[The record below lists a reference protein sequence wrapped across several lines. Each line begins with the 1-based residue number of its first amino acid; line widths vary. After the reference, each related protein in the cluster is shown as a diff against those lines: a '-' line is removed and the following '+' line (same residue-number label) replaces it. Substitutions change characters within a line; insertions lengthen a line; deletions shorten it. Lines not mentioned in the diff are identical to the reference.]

1 VSAAEEF
8 ERCISV
14 GGVVVFP
21 ADTVYGLACDPDDRF
36 AVQRLYLL
44 KRRPLSKPSAV
55 MFFSVEAALAAL
67 PDPGVQTRAAM
78 SRLLPGGVTLLLANP
93 EHLFPLACGDDPS
106 TLGVRVP
113 AVPLLAGV
121 RRAVLQS
128 SANRAG
134 EADPRRLDDVPE
146 LFKAAADLVLDGGE
160 LPGAPSTVVDLR
172 RFERGGIDAVSII
185 RAGAVGEDEVAGAL
199 SGQFHFDPDSYEEMI
214 RADVPDYDAF
224 QDALVEVS
232 GDGVRSILELGT
244 GTGVTAGRL
253 LARHPGA
260 SLVGIDESESML
272 AAAARTL
279 PAARVDLRVGRLED
293 PLPAGPFDLV
303 ASALCVHH
311 LDGPRKADLFARV
324 RAVLAPGGRFALADV
339 VVAEEPSQATAS
351 LTPGYDKPSTVADQ
365 LEWLSAAGFDARVT
379 WQAKDLAVIEATAT
393 GAGIV
398 GAR

>member
-1 VSAAEEF
+1 VSAAPDF
-8 ERCISV
+8 ERCIAA

-21 ADTVYGLACDPDDRF
+21 SDTVYGLACDPDDRF
-36 AVQRLYLL
+36 AVERLYLL

-55 MFFSVEAALAAL
+55 MFFSLQAALAAL

-78 SRLLPGGVTLLLANP
+78 SRLLPGGVTLLLPNP
-93 EHLFPLACGDDPS
+93 AGRFPLACGDDLT

-113 AVPLLAGV
+113 VVPLLEDVG
-121 RRAVLQS
+121 RPVLQS

-185 RAGAVGEDEVAGAL
+185 RAGAVGEAEVAGAL
-199 SGQFHFDPDSYEEMI
+199 GGQFHFNPDTYEEMI

-224 QDALVEVS
+224 QDALVDVS

-253 LARHPGA
+253 LARHPDA

-272 AAAARTL
+272 AAAARML
-279 PAARVDLRVGRLED
+279 PGARVDLRVGRLED

-311 LDGPRKADLFARV
+311 LDGPGKADLFARV

-339 VVAEEPSQATAS
+339 VVAEQPSQATAS

-365 LEWLSAAGFDARVT
+365 LKWLSAAGFDARVT
-379 WQAKDLAVIEATAT
+379 WREKDLAVIVAAAT

-398 GAR
+398 GA